1 MVELPQNFDLIL
13 QRFWIFDHFLSD
25 ELDHTIGV
33 GWFFEPCLVDDSICA
48 PAEDLSVNSFTLGL
62 NS

>member
-13 QRFWIFDHFLSD
+13 QRFWIFDHFLGD

-33 GWFFEPCLVDDSICA
+33 RRFFEPCLVDDSISA
-48 PAEDLSVNSFTLGL
+48 PAEDLSVNSGTLGL